1 MQFTNVARQRVKGLD
16 LMGSY
21 GFDAGPGRLTMRGS
35 ATWLDSAQQVIPTQD
50 SVDLSGTL
58 FNPPK
63 VSSRIGVVWNQ
74 GGLTASAFANYKGG
88 VTNRIDEVKSASFTT
103 FDTTLRYDT
112 GARGDAWSN
121 LGVARS
127 LRTLPELG
135 RAPCRE
141 RGGHDG

>member
-16 LMGSY
+16 LTGSY
-21 GFDAGPGRLTMRGS
+21 GFDAGPGRLTLRGS

-88 VTNRIDEVKSASFTT
+88 VTNSSEEHTSELQSLMRISYAVLCLTKKKQ
-103 FDTTLRYDT
+103 
-112 GARGDAWSN
+112 N
-121 LGVARS
+121 
-127 LRTLPELG
+127 
-135 RAPCRE
+135 
-141 RGGHDG
+141 

>member
-1 MQFTNVARQRVKGLD
+1 MRISDWSSDVCSSDLAGADYDPDKVIAIVRSQFTNVARQRVKCLD
-16 LMGSY
+16 LTGSY
-21 GFDAGPGRLTMRGS
+21 GFDAGPGRLTLRGS

-88 VTNRIDEVKSASFTT
+88 VTNRIDEVKSASFT
-103 FDTTLRYDT
+103 
-112 GARGDAWSN
+112 N
-121 LGVARS
+121 
-127 LRTLPELG
+127 
-135 RAPCRE
+135 
-141 RGGHDG
+141 

>member
-1 MQFTNVARQRVKGLD
+1 MQLSDVARQRVKSLGLT
-16 LMGSY
+16 GSY
-21 GFDAGPGRLTMRGS
+21 GFDAGPGRLTLRGS
-35 ATWLDSAQQVIPTQD
+35 ANWLDSAQQVIPTQD

-103 FDTTLRYDT
+103 FD
-112 GARGDAWSN
+112 
-121 LGVARS
+121 RS
-127 LRTLPELG
+127 EEHTSELQSLM
-135 RAPCRE
+135 RISYAVFCLKKKQSQQKTYNVSAQILIA
-141 RGGHDG
+141 